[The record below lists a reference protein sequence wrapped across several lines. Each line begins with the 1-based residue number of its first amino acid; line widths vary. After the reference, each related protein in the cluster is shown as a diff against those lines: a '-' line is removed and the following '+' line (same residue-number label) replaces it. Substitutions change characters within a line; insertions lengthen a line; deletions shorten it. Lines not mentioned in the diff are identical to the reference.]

1 MFSKNILRWSSRSRY
16 GTMMATRC
24 REVHSVGWNLPP
36 GARYVKSFSN
46 SSIESGTSFVTVLT
60 VPCNPGGIMG
70 HKGNFG
76 SAWNGGTIVPLLP
89 SDIIWLASP
98 AGIPLVQFRSSIGT
112 LSTAWTHCLVG
123 PSMESPPMTS
133 SVPFLLALSSP
144 SRLLR
149 RSDKLSRIGRLAPTL
164 WCPSG
169 PSRSPQSSVNSDI
182 RLKKQKYS

>member
-1 MFSKNILRWSSRSRY
+1 MLSRNILRWSSRSRY

-24 REVHSVGWNLPP
+24 RDVHSVGWNLPP

-46 SSIESGTSFVTVLT
+46 SSIVSGTSFVTVLT

-76 SAWNGGTIVPLLP
+76 SAWNGGTMVPLLP
-89 SDIIWLASP
+89 SDIIWLESA
-98 AGIPLVQFRSSIGT
+98 AGIPFVQFRSSIGA
-112 LSTAWTHCLVG
+112 LSTAWTHCRVG
-123 PSMESPPMTS
+123 PSIESPPMTS
-133 SVPFLLALSSP
+133 SVPFLFALASP
-144 SRLLR
+144 SRLLS

-182 RLKKQKYS
+182 RLKQRYW